1 MASQQISSAT
11 SFKNPKLVA
20 INDVEIDKSGK
31 FKYILIKVH
40 DPDKDREFKF
50 IVRGTS
56 KASYHGELILFLFLR
71 EMAVGSGGSGV
82 SRLETFFSFLFD
94 HCVMQPADK
103 PCSKS

>member
-71 EMAVGSGGSGV
+71 EMAVGSGV